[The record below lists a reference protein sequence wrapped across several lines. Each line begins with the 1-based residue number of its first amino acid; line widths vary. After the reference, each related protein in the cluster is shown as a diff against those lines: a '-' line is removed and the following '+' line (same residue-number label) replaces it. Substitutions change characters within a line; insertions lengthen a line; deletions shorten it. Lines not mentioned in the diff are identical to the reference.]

1 MKRSTLCEWQ
11 TIDYI
16 GTFLC
21 VLITVAF
28 IVWALTLGAMKY
40 YELESAKEPQLH
52 TVHFDGIDHQDLKQ
66 IYSGR
71 HSCAYRTK
79 AGKRIEFYG
88 SFYEVEQ

>member
-1 MKRSTLCEWQ
+1 MKMSYREFL
-11 TIDYI
+11 I
-16 GTFLC
+16 GTAITALIATLTTAFL
-21 VLITVAF
+21 LGSFNAIGD
-28 IVWALTLGAMKY
+28 AL
-40 YELESAKEPQLH
+40 AKPSEPQLH